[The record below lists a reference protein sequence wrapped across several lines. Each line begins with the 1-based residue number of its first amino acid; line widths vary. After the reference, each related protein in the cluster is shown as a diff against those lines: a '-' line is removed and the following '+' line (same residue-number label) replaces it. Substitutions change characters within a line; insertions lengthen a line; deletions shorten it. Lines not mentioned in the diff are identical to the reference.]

1 MSKAFS
7 KHVLPTGLRVILAPR
22 AESLATTILVMAE
35 TGSKYETKEINGL
48 SHFLEHMAFKGTKR
62 RPKPQNISEDFD
74 SLGASYNAFTSQE
87 YTGYYASF
95 APKGFDRALDIL
107 ADIYVHSQFPEG
119 EIKKE
124 RGVIIEEI
132 NMYQDNPMMH
142 LEDVF
147 EQTLYGDT
155 PAGWD
160 TAGRKETVSA
170 FQRQDFINYWRQNYG
185 QQRTVICLAGKLPED
200 IDSLVNKYFAQW
212 PEAVNFQDKIPVVEE
227 QDQPKL
233 LVTDKETDQLHL
245 ALGVRAFPYGHPQE
259 LPSRLLAS
267 ILGGSMSS
275 RLFLQIRE
283 RQGLAYYVRT
293 NIEDYTD
300 SGYLVTSAGIKKEAL
315 AQAVTIIINEYKKL
329 TVDLVDDDELGR
341 IKKFI
346 AGRLVLGL
354 EGSDDLAQ
362 WYARQQVLFL
372 GQGNVQE
379 NLDTPQE
386 YLAKVQ
392 AVTAEQIRAVAQQ
405 IFVDQGLNLAIIG
418 QVSEQ
423 ESLLA
428 QLTFN

>member
-1 MSKAFS
+1 MWQRQISSERPLFLKVPLADC
-7 KHVLPTGLRVILAPR
+7 PTFTALVVIA
-22 AESLATTILVMAE
+22 V
-35 TGSKYETKEINGL
+35 GSKYETASQSGL
-48 SHFLEHMAFKGTKR
+48 SHFLEHMFFKGTTN
-62 RPKPQNISEDFD
+62 RPSTLAISSELDAI
-74 SLGASYNAFTSQE
+74 GGEYNAFTSKE
-87 YTGYYASF
+87 YTGYYVKCA
-95 APKGFDRALDIL
+95 ADQATVALDVL
-107 ADIYVHSQFPEG
+107 SDMLLNSQFSSE
-119 EIKKE
+119 EIDRE

-185 QQRTVICLAGKLPED
+185 QQRAVVCLAGKLPEE

-212 PEAVNFQDKIPVVEE
+212 PEAVNFQDKTPVVEE

>member
-1 MSKAFS
+1 MWQRQISSERPLFLKVPLADC
-7 KHVLPTGLRVILAPR
+7 PTFTALVVIA
-22 AESLATTILVMAE
+22 V
-35 TGSKYETKEINGL
+35 GSKYETASQSGL
-48 SHFLEHMAFKGTKR
+48 SHFLEHMFFKGTTN
-62 RPKPQNISEDFD
+62 RPSTLAISSELDAI
-74 SLGASYNAFTSQE
+74 GGEYNAFTSKE
-87 YTGYYASF
+87 YTGYYVKCA
-95 APKGFDRALDIL
+95 ADQTTVALDVL
-107 ADIYVHSQFPEG
+107 SDMLLNSQFSSE
-119 EIKKE
+119 EIDRE

-185 QQRTVICLAGKLPED
+185 QQRTVVCLAGKLPEE

-212 PEAVNFQDKIPVVEE
+212 PEAVNFQDKIPVIE
-227 QDQPKL
+227 QQSQPKL
-233 LVTDKETDQLHL
+233 LVTDKDTDQLHL

-315 AQAVTIIINEYKKL
+315 VQAVNTIINEYKKL
-329 TVDLVDDDELGR
+329 TVDLVDDDELER

-418 QVSEQ
+418 RVPEQ